1 MRIRLRNRYFRLDF
15 ERLPP
20 DADGL
25 CDYHGRTIKIRK
37 SLRGERQLEVIIHE
51 LLHGCHWDLDEVA
64 ITETAEDL
72 ARVLYR
78 LGYRK
83 TTDSEVSN
91 S

>member
-1 MRIRLRNRYFRLDF
+1 MRVRLRDKYFRLDF

-20 DADGL
+20 NADGL
-25 CDYHGRTIKIRK
+25 CDFHGRSIKVRK

-64 ITETAEDL
+64 ITETAEEL

-83 TTDSEVSN
+83 TTEPPSA
-91 S
+91 

>member
-1 MRIRLRNRYFRLDF
+1 MRIRLRDKYFRLDF

-20 DADGL
+20 NADGL
-25 CDYHGRTIKIRK
+25 CDLHGRSIKIRK
-37 SLRGERQLEVIIHE
+37 SLRGERQLEVVIHE
-51 LLHGCHWDLDEVA
+51 LLHGCHWDLDEQA

-83 TTDSEVSN
+83 STEPEVSN

>member
-1 MRIRLRNRYFRLDF
+1 MRVRLRDKYFRLDF

-20 DADGL
+20 NADGL
-25 CDYHGRTIKIRK
+25 CDFHGRSIKVRK

-51 LLHGCHWDLDEVA
+51 LLHGCHWDLDEQA

-83 TTDSEVSN
+83 STDPEVSN